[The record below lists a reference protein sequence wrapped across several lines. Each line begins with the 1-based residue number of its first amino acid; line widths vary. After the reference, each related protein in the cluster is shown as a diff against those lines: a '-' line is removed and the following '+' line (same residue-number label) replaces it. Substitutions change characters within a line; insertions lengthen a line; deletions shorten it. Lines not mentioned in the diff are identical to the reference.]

1 MQSKPTPSGVDRFS
15 ASLNASALS
24 WASGL
29 GKLTTTPT
37 RSSRAGVSCL
47 ACFQKQLFAMW
58 MWRMYWISLHT
69 LIDSRLFAW
78 DVSADHQPL
87 SARPHQPGREHLGE
101 PIATLP
107 MPWRRKDW
115 LLNLKTAT
123 PQCEGIIDEVRSGQR
138 GGGSAEAAYDG
149 SPSQAQNIE
158 LLCSTPERR
167 WVRGV
172 GDILWWSNG
181 GLKGKPP
188 VRGVS
193 SWWHQHQI

>member
-1 MQSKPTPSGVDRFS
+1 MSKWIGQTDYNPYPKFESRSFS
-15 ASLNASALS
+15 SCMLSKTVIRHVNVKNVLDISSHTDWLQIVCLGRQCWSSTTKCKASSTWPWTLRRAYCNLANAL
-24 WASGL
+24 
-29 GKLTTTPT
+29 KE
-37 RSSRAGVSCL
+37 
-47 ACFQKQLFAMW
+47 K
-58 MWRMYWISLHT
+58 Y
-69 LIDSRLFAW
+69 
-78 DVSADHQPL
+78 
-87 SARPHQPGREHLGE
+87 
-101 PIATLP
+101 
-107 MPWRRKDW
+107 W

-193 SWWHQHQI
+193 SWWIQQQI